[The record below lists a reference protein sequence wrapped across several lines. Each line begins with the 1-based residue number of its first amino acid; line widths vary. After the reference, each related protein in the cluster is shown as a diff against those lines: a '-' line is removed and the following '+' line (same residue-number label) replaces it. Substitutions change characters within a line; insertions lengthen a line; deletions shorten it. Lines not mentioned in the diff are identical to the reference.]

1 MSRGDWRRKK
11 ELKMNKIDLSKRSVT
26 DKDLSKRSL
35 LNITLTKKIKS
46 ERSMKKLSL
55 SMKKLSLS

>member
-55 SMKKLSLS
+55 S